1 MKIVLDCN
9 IYDILAQDS
18 ECLTLL
24 TSLIEKEDWKVLIP
38 ITLLDELKDSPF
50 KGIPDWIQAEEHLD
64 LVAVYGH
71 TKYGEGCYGDGNIYE
86 CHKGN
91 SIKIKDAIIVDFAVN
106 KADIF
111 VSEDRRARKRLL
123 EMDVETQ
130 VYDYNDFKNLTR
142 HWRPIKKPP
151 AGF

>member
-9 IYDILAQDS
+9 IYDILALDI

-24 TSLIEKEDWKVLIP
+24 TSLFHKEDWTVLIP
-38 ITLLDELKDSPF
+38 VTLLYELKNSKF

-64 LVAVYGH
+64 SVTVYDH
-71 TKYGEGCYGDGNIYE
+71 TKYDEGCYGDGDIYE

-91 SIKIKDAIIVDFAVN
+91 STKIKDAIIVDFAVN

-111 VSEDRRARKRLL
+111 VSEDKRARKRLL
-123 EMDVETQ
+123 KMGVEIQ
-130 VYDYNDFKNLTR
+130 VYDYNEFKNLINQ
-142 HWRPIKKPP
+142 WSQ
-151 AGF
+151 